1 MTNVLVNMAR
11 CCSPVPGDD
20 IIGFITRGKGVT
32 IHRSTCQSSLDLDPA
47 RRIEV
52 SWQKGEQS
60 TMHLVALRIETQD
73 RQGILADVTTAI
85 ASTGANI
92 QKANIN
98 VSKDLIGVL
107 DFELMVK
114 SVEHL
119 RLTINKIESLQG
131 VISVQRAQIERNQV
145 QKVKRPRAERNE

>member
-1 MTNVLVNMAR
+1 MAR
-11 CCSPVPGDD
+11 CCGPVPGDE

-32 IHRSTCQSSLDLDPA
+32 VHRSTCQSSLDLDPA

-52 SWQKGEQS
+52 TWQKGEQS
-60 TMHLVALRIETQD
+60 TLHLVSLRIETQD

-98 VSKDLIGVL
+98 VSKDLIGLL

-114 SVEHL
+114 GVEHL
-119 RLTINKIESLQG
+119 RMTINKIESLQG
-131 VISVQRAQIERNQV
+131 VISVQRAQIDRNHV
-145 QKVKRPRAERNE
+145 QKTKRVRASRNDQ